1 MPLQQ
6 ECKKAAKTIRS
17 FVDGTNQGLDGVIPR
32 SVLERAAG
40 FAIFTVVKVG
50 FLASARVGSGLVIA
64 RLEDG
69 GEFKDTPGELTGRLV
84 ATQRYRCRRL
94 RIRRTGWCRVSY
106 IPALARSSTLTIA
119 QNDRLPHRSQRA

>member
-69 GEFKDTPGELTGRLV
+69 SESSPPHHSWLTPGWSPPSAIGVGGFGFGGQAGAE
-84 ATQRYRCRRL
+84 
-94 RIRRTGWCRVSY
+94 
-106 IPALARSSTLTIA
+106 
-119 QNDRLPHRSQRA
+119 